1 MCGVTVERIPVSSGG
16 PEGTNSA
23 YLLPERGVLV
33 DPGPPGDDAWRE
45 LRAGLRSVGEALDAV
60 DHVVATHWHADH
72 VGLTTRVAAA
82 ADATIHMHERDAPLL
97 ADYEAARERRLR
109 RDEATMLSWGV
120 PDDVAAAVV
129 DGDAPSPLPAETPVE
144 THADGDAVAGGT
156 VLHTPGHTEG
166 HLALSVDDDLF
177 VGDTVLP
184 MYTPNVGGSDTR
196 ASDPLTSFL
205 SSLDRVRAH
214 GGTVHPGHGP
224 GIDTPERFEVIEA
237 HHRSRSRR
245 VLDRVRRLDR
255 PTPWTVAE
263 ALFGDLSG
271 VHAKFGAGEAAA
283 HLARLADHGDVA
295 EVSTDPLRYE
305 SRRRPDEAPTAFE

>member
-33 DPGPPGDDAWRE
+33 DPGPPGEAAWRE
-45 LRAGLRSVGEALDAV
+45 LRAGLRSAGVDVDAV

-72 VGLTTRVAAA
+72 VGLTTRLAAA

-109 RDEATMLSWGV
+109 RDEATMRSWGV
-120 PDDVAAAVV
+120 PGDVAAAVV
-129 DGDAPSPLPAETPVE
+129 NGDTPSPLPAETPVE
-144 THADGDAVAGGT
+144 THVDGDTVAGAT

-177 VGDTVLP
+177 VGDTLLP

-196 ASDPLTSFL
+196 ASDPLASFL
-205 SSLDRVRAH
+205 SSLDRLERLD
-214 GGTVHPGHGP
+214 GTVHPGHGTAVETA
-224 GIDTPERFEVIEA
+224 GRVEA
-237 HHRSRSRR
+237 IREHHRTRSRR
-245 VLDRVRRLDR
+245 VFDCASRLDR
-255 PTPWTVAE
+255 PSPWAVARE
-263 ALFGDLSG
+263 LFGEMAG

-305 SRRRPDEAPTAFE
+305 SRRRPDEAPTAVE